1 MRWMAYFLAWL
12 IAQAVAWASA
22 GPLRHY
28 VLEGGG
34 GPSVFAER
42 AGGGALAYE
51 AAGKG
56 PEAQV
61 LVWDEGRGAG
71 TKVPRLDAGALS
83 AAPFDVGTNGFTVS
97 MWFRVLGPGTLRGN
111 PGSENG
117 TLFSVGSGYWDG
129 VRLTTD
135 CRRKTVS

>member
-1 MRWMAYFLAWL
+1 MAVFD
-12 IAQAVAWASA
+12 S
-22 GPLRHY
+22 RS
-28 VLEGGG
+28 GGG
-34 GPSVFAER
+34 GAAAYEPAAKGPQ
-42 AGGGALAYE
+42 AGGLE
-51 AAGKG
+51 WVAGRDLG
-56 PEAQV
+56 S
-61 LVWDEGRGAG
+61 
-71 TKVPRLDAGALS
+71 KVPRLDAGALS